1 MSDTPK
7 YVVLN
12 MKGAEVISVNFV
24 QSKDPISII
33 NFMEDKFSDSES
45 YYRINDPDEYEMIY
59 EFHARDEEAED
70 EDHDHVV
77 MAFVAKDQYARF
89 YYFNRKNKKD
99 DLYFAKLIKLDDPNY
114 IFATLV
120 DLDKK

>member
-12 MKGAEVISVNFV
+12 MKGAEVISVDFV
-24 QSKDPISII
+24 QSKDPMSII
-33 NFMEDKFSDSES
+33 NFMEDKFSDSEL

-77 MAFVAKDQYARF
+77 LAFVAKDQYARF

-114 IFATLV
+114 VFSTLI
-120 DLDKK
+120 DLDK